1 MSTSEQIADWSA
13 HNEGNK
19 KEGMHKGRPKCF
31 VATVCTL
38 LAPSPSLKMGTSYVT
53 EGGRE
58 RRRVISSVRAPRLP
72 GFTRL
77 LKPLSRRRGL
87 TLSAIYYFV
96 CIPSEGVRRTDTLAT
111 QIQ

>member
-38 LAPSPSLKMGTSYVT
+38 LASSPSLKMGTSYVT
-53 EGGRE
+53 GGGDGGLFRPSGH
-58 RRRVISSVRAPRLP
+58 RDCRVLRD
-72 GFTRL
+72 F
-77 LKPLSRRRGL
+77 
-87 TLSAIYYFV
+87 
-96 CIPSEGVRRTDTLAT
+96 
-111 QIQ
+111 